1 MLNNI
6 NINTNNT
13 FKNMPEHFS
22 QNALS
27 GVNNTQNSAIPS
39 IKVSE
44 AENPKKKKKIWG
56 IITATMGSSIL
67 AAGAA
72 VFLLNKG
79 FSYTS
84 YNKINKIVDRLNDA
98 IEKSSLSKK
107 SKNMVDK
114 ASIFLLKGVRNGLDL
129 LKTTANFSAI
139 KDSGFDMIARKFKF
153 MRKPLDKITNLFRNI
168 STKAVDES
176 YHKVLLKIQ
185 EGFCPDISRF
195 LSKIKADK
203 SIDLEQMVTI
213 KEVSKPLKIWIEELD
228 THQSN
233 ITSRFS
239 KGFSKAARDIRAQ
252 ERAAA
257 LDGLDKKVQDA
268 IWHEDGGIF
277 NIRKNG
283 QKFKSYI
290 TESLSQEGKIKIKN
304 DIIASR
310 KELTNNIE
318 HNYAA
323 AKSGI
328 SEIRRTLLIG
338 DEESSAIL
346 RKING
351 KMEVY
356 KELGGEL
363 EDKQR
368 IKIVDEI
375 SSLFGELESKISS
388 SPDYDEKAKT
398 LISKQAQYL
407 GGDILKQSKKGEL
420 EEAVTIIRGLKN
432 NGIMD
437 ESTEKILL
445 NQAKS
450 ITKSITKATNM
461 EADDLY
467 DKFAEF
473 KVGST
478 PTDVLSLLF
487 PLGVAGAAVSAADNK
502 DERISRTLNTGIPLI
517 GSLITMLIG
526 TAKMFNASK
535 NLVIGAV
542 TGVALNELGKA
553 LDKTYKEYSEKKS
566 FTQMALEAYKKNPI
580 FYSQTETQNVK
591 K

>member
-22 QNALS
+22 TNALS
-27 GVNNTQNSAIPS
+27 GVNNVQNSAIPS

-44 AENPKKKKKIWG
+44 AENPKKKRKIWS

-84 YNKINKIVDRLNDA
+84 YNKINKIVDILNDA
-98 IEKSSLSKK
+98 IEKSALSKK

-129 LKTTANFSAI
+129 LKTSANFSAI
-139 KDSGFDMIARKFKF
+139 KDSGFNMVARKFKF
-153 MRKPLDKITNLFRNI
+153 MRKPLDKLTDFFRNI
-168 STKAVDES
+168 STKAVDEA
-176 YHKVLLKIQ
+176 YHKVLLSIQ

-195 LSKIKADK
+195 LTRIKADK
-203 SIDLEQMVTI
+203 SVDLEKMVTI
-213 KEVSKPLKIWIEELD
+213 KEVSKPLKVWLEELD
-228 THQSN
+228 THQTN
-233 ITSRFS
+233 IFTRFS
-239 KGFSKAARDIRAQ
+239 KGFSKTARNIRAQ
-252 ERAAA
+252 ERADA
-257 LDGLDKKVQDA
+257 LEGLDKKVQDA
-268 IWHEDGGIF
+268 IWDKNDGIF
-277 NIRKNG
+277 NLRKNG
-283 QKFKSYI
+283 KKFKSYI

-304 DIIASR
+304 NIITLR

-328 SEIRRTLLIG
+328 SDIRRTLLIG
-338 DEESSAIL
+338 DEESSTIL

-375 SSLFGELESKISS
+375 SDLFGELESRITA
-388 SPDYDEKAKT
+388 SPDYDESAKT
-398 LISKQAQYL
+398 FISKQVQYL
-407 GGDILKQSKKGEL
+407 SGDILKQSKKGEL
-420 EEAVTIIRGLKN
+420 EEAVTIIRGLRN
-432 NGIMD
+432 NGIID
-437 ESTEKILL
+437 EATESTLL
-445 NQAKS
+445 NQSKS
-450 ITKSITKATNM
+450 ITKSITKATTM
-461 EADDLY
+461 EADELY

-473 KVGST
+473 KVGSV
-478 PTDVLSLLF
+478 PLDVLSLLF
-487 PLGVAGAAVSAADNK
+487 PLGVAGAAVASAKTK
-502 DERISRTLNTGIPLI
+502 DEKISKTLTTGIPLV
-517 GSLITMLIG
+517 GSLATMLIG
-526 TAKMFNASK
+526 TAKMFTASK
-535 NLVIGAV
+535 NLVIGIV
-542 TGVALNELGKA
+542 TGFALNELGKF
-553 LDKTYKEYSEKKS
+553 LDKTYKEYSEKRS
-566 FTQMALEAYKKNPI
+566 FTKMAIEAYRKNPL
-580 FYSQTETQNVK
+580 FFNESQNVK